1 MGSSLAV
8 QWLRTQHFYCG
19 ALVQFL
25 VRELRSCKQHG
36 KKKKKKNPN
45 QDVLLSVKHTIIF
58 EDVLSKK
65 DCKIHC

>member
-36 KKKKKKNPN
+36 KKKKKK
-45 QDVLLSVKHTIIF
+45 
-58 EDVLSKK
+58 KK
-65 DCKIHC
+65 IQIKMCC